1 MALTGG
7 LLTFLGVEA
16 LFEAFELQAA
26 RARRRSAARASCCSG
41 SPGSFLTMTFISGR
55 FSGKAGGAIG
65 GVALAT
71 LVAIG
76 IGLHN
81 FGEGLAI
88 GTSFAFGQ
96 LTLGSFLIVGFM
108 VHNITEGLGIAAPA
122 ADEGATLSWP
132 RLVALTLIAGA
143 PAILGA
149 WLGGFAAN
157 DVLAALF
164 FGAAAGAAFE
174 VVAEVVRYVARR
186 APGGLRSGYAL
197 GGFLA
202 GIAIM
207 YVDRP
212 ARRVTVAAAVG
223 ALARARSFARPG
235 RPVDRPLACG
245 CARGR
250 GEPRR
255 PRCDGGRPG
264 RALRAHRQ
272 RRAARRPDPQRRRRA
287 DRRPARDRVHPA
299 LGTRRADGRARR
311 RARDLRLRRASPSG
325 SRSSGWCIRDELSY
339 LWVVAAAGALGFVGN
354 EIAAQVRLRAGRRLS
369 SPALIADGNHARVDG
384 FVSLGV
390 VASAIVVALGL
401 ERADPLIGLG
411 ITLVILKITWSSWR
425 TVRAR

>member
-1 MALTGG
+1 MEAETARRGDLSWRLWALVPVVLLAIAVGAFVASGSSLVGLIGTNPPQPDEFDVRRVEFKPAEIRIHVTNPQQDDLTIASVTVDNAIVPFELDGPGTLGRLRSSTIVVPYRWVAGDPISVGVTSSSGIETVKAITAAVETPGVTGRGFLGYGIIGFLVGVLPVALGLLWLPSLRRVKQQWLTAFMALTGG

-16 LFEAFELQAA
+16 LFEAFQLQAVVPGPLGGPGLVLLGVA
-26 RARRRSAARASCCSG
+26 
-41 SPGSFLTMTFISGR
+41 GSFLTMTFISGR

-88 GTSFAFGQ
+88 GTSFAVGQ
-96 LTLGSFLIVGFM
+96 LTLGSFLIIGFM
-108 VHNITEGLGIAAPA
+108 VHNVTEGLGIAAPA

-132 RLVALTLIAGA
+132 RLVALTLVAGA

-186 APGGLRSGYAL
+186 DPGGLRSGYAL

-207 YVDRP
+207 YV
-212 ARRVTVAAAVG
+212 TG
-223 ALARARSFARPG
+223 LLAG
-235 RPVDRPLACG
+235 
-245 CARGR
+245 
-250 GEPRR
+250 
-255 PRCDGGRPG
+255 
-264 RALRAHRQ
+264 
-272 RRAARRPDPQRRRRA
+272 
-287 DRRPARDRVHPA
+287 
-299 LGTRRADGRARR
+299 
-311 RARDLRLRRASPSG
+311 
-325 SRSSGWCIRDELSY
+325 
-339 LWVVAAAGALGFVGN
+339 
-354 EIAAQVRLRAGRRLS
+354 
-369 SPALIADGNHARVDG
+369 
-384 FVSLGV
+384 
-390 VASAIVVALGL
+390 
-401 ERADPLIGLG
+401 
-411 ITLVILKITWSSWR
+411 
-425 TVRAR
+425 